1 MPMMKVFEF
10 VEVVARF
17 HQYVMRGNTGD
28 ASSFAEKLGICRA
41 SLYNLLD
48 ELKSYGI
55 EIIYNRERQSYLY
68 LHSERV
74 EIKVSIG
81 QYTEEELEKRRTN
94 AYLSTD
100 LDKLSR

>member
-10 VEVVARF
+10 VEVVARA
-17 HQYVMRGNTGD
+17 HQYVMHGNTGD

-55 EIIYNRERQSYLY
+55 DIVYSRERQSYLY
-68 LHSERV
+68 LHPERV
-74 EIKVSIG
+74 EIRISIG
-81 QYTEEELEKRRTN
+81 QYTEEEFENRRIN
-94 AYLSTD
+94 SYLSTD

>member
-1 MPMMKVFEF
+1 MMKVFEF
-10 VEVVARF
+10 IEVIARF
-17 HQYVMRGNTGD
+17 HQYVMHGNTGD
-28 ASSFAEKLGICRA
+28 AASFAGKLGISRA

-55 EIIYNRERQSYLY
+55 DIAYSRERKSFLY

-81 QYTEEELEKRRTN
+81 QYSEEEFEKRAVTPR
-94 AYLSTD
+94 LSTE
-100 LDKLSR
+100 LDKQSR

>member
-1 MPMMKVFEF
+1 MMKVFEF
-10 VEVVARF
+10 IEVVARF

-28 ASSFAEKLGICRA
+28 AATFAEKLGISRA

-55 EIIYNRERQSYLY
+55 DIVYSRERQSFLY

-81 QYTEEELEKRRTN
+81 QYSEEEYEKITTSPR
-94 AYLSTD
+94 LSMD
-100 LDKLSR
+100 LDKRFR

>member
-1 MPMMKVFEF
+1 MMKVFEF
-10 VEVVARF
+10 IEVVARF

-28 ASSFAEKLGICRA
+28 AASFAGKLGISRA

-55 EIIYNRERQSYLY
+55 DIAYSRERQTFLY
-68 LHSERV
+68 LHAERV

-81 QYTEEELEKRRTN
+81 QYSEEEYEKN
-94 AYLSTD
+94 LAAPHLSTD